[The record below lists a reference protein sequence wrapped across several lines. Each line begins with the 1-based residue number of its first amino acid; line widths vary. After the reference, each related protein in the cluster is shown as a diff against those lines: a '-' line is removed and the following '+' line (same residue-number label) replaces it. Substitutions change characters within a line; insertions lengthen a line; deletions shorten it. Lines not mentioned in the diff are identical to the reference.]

1 MRKYINTFLVATLVV
16 IGTTFCPCDNHSA
29 AADQNEEQ
37 STELEVGVA
46 SRHVWRGSLASDAVV
61 IQPSLTV
68 PFTNPL
74 GGTTSFNLWGNTPFN
89 GSVGSEFDLSLSQS
103 LDEYGTITVSSYY
116 YGGEYANI
124 ENHDIDLI
132 LEVAVDD
139 INLTASRILISE
151 TVEGDNYIEA
161 GYALNDE
168 FDLFVGVGDG
178 GYSADGG
185 MDLVNTGFVFEMSP
199 NSYGRNR
206 WGGAARMLSGYTL
219 TFVYN
224 PSTEMP
230 NFVVSK
236 RW

>member
-1 MRKYINTFLVATLVV
+1 MKYIKTILVATIVV
-16 IGTTFCPCDNHSA
+16 IGSTFCPCDNHSA
-29 AADQNEEQ
+29 AAGEIEIP
-37 STELEVGVA
+37 SGELEVGVA
-46 SRHVWRGSLASDAVV
+46 SRHVWRGSLGSDAMV

-68 PFTNPL
+68 PFENPL
-74 GGTTSFNLWGNTPFN
+74 GGTTSLNLWGNTPIN

-124 ENHDIDLI
+124 ESHDIDLI

-139 INLTASRILISE
+139 INLTVSRILISE

-185 MDLVNTGFVFEMSP
+185 MDLVNAGFVFEMSQD
-199 NSYGRNR
+199 NYGRSR
-206 WGGAARMLSGYTL
+206 WGGAARMLRGYTL

-224 PSTEMP
+224 PSTETP
-230 NFVVSK
+230 NFVVSR